1 MRVDVRE
8 QPRFPMAIPAGEF
21 LLAASLDDRLRLTSG
36 AAVRT
41 GDAAHPA
48 LAFVL
53 ALGGAGEDI
62 ATTLKRG
69 GYAIDQAPL
78 LAGCE
83 IAFQERLTVDT
94 LYRVDGELAGVT
106 RKPSRRFGTADHLH
120 FHYRFAVAGRPVGTL
135 SLTMVIGVQID
146 E

>member
-1 MRVDVRE
+1 MT
-8 QPRFPMAIPAGEF
+8 IPVGEF
-21 LLAASLDDRLRLTSG
+21 LLAASLDDRLRLSSG
-36 AAVRT
+36 AAARIGNT
-41 GDAAHPA
+41 AHPA

-53 ALGGAGEDI
+53 ALGGAGEGI
-62 ATTLKRG
+62 AKTLERG

-83 IAFQERLTVDT
+83 IAFEERLAVDT

-106 RKPSRRFGTADHLH
+106 RKPSRRFGTADHLR
-120 FHYRFAVAGRPVGTL
+120 FHYRFAVLDRPVGTL
-135 SLTMVIGVQID
+135 SLTMVIGAQID